1 MKSTKFVSKSDTK
14 PNAWVVNPTD
24 RGRKSVKSDNKI
36 YLQDGQEFQIELY
49 NPLTESVLSD
59 IRVNGKSVSESGL
72 VLRPGERFYLDCFV
86 DDKKKFIF
94 KTYEVEDTEE
104 SKKSIS
110 NNGTVEVFFYKENT
124 LSFKDWFKRYDRVI
138 ERHYYPR
145 WYPWYQPYTTYPTY
159 TTLGG
164 SNLYNNSVRNDIYQN
179 GLNNL
184 DCSYTSN
191 SIVNLS
197 SDSLTSGVTYY
208 SDNNIASNIETGR
221 VEKGSIS
228 TQEFIE
234 IDMEFQKYHISSVL
248 YQILPESQKPLET
261 KEVKKVRLNDIL
273 KRDSDDIIELIRKL
287 GDLHVAG
294 ILTDEEFN
302 SKKSELLSKI

>member
-1 MKSTKFVSKSDTK
+1 MKSTKSVSNIDTK

-59 IRVNGKSVSESGL
+59 IRINGKSVSESGL

-110 NNGTVEVFFYKENT
+110 NNGKVEVFFYKEST
-124 LSFKDWFKRYDRVI
+124 LLFKDWFRRYDRVI

-145 WYPWYQPYTTYPTY
+145 WYPWYQPYTVYPTY
-159 TTLGG
+159 INCGTTTIHT
-164 SNLYNNSVRNDIYQN
+164 SNGLYNNPTTTSNVF
-179 GLNNL
+179 NNS
-184 DCSYTSN
+184 SYTSN
-191 SIVNLS
+191 SIGNLS
-197 SDSLTSGVTYY
+197 NGSLTSGVSYY
-208 SDNNIASNIETGR
+208 SGDNIETGR
-221 VEKGSIS
+221 VEKGDIS
-228 TQEFIE
+228 NQEFTE
-234 IDMEFQKYHISSVL
+234 IDMEFQKNHISSVL

-261 KEVKKVRLNDIL
+261 KDVKKVKLNDIL
-273 KRDSDDIIELIRKL
+273 KRESDEIIELIKKL
-287 GDLHVAG
+287 GDLHISG
-294 ILTDEEFN
+294 ILTDDEFN